1 MKTIEA
7 TAKSTAANTTYYS
20 IAPGDKRAILNVLTE
35 FLAVMVEEAQF
46 DSEIQSA
53 FWSSLN
59 DLPRGTKGKNSVPS
73 FVAGLI
79 AQHARNP
86 RRDFSARQL
95 DGLDLLLPNICASLD
110 CEDIQVIRL

>member
-46 DSEIQSA
+46 DSELQSA
-53 FWSSLN
+53 FWSSLK
-59 DLPRGTKGKNSVPS
+59 DLPRGNKGKNSVPS

-95 DGLDLLLPNICASLD
+95 DGLDLLLPNICAAMNT
-110 CEDIQVIRL
+110 EDVQIVRV